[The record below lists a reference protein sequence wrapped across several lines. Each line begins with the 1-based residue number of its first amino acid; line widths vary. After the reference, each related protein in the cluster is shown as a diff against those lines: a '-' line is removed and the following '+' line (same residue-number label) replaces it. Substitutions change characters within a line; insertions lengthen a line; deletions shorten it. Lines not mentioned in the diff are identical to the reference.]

1 MKKERLRK
9 AYVDFTS
16 KVSILTGKR
25 ASSLGKTDIEIA
37 LVDGGGSPEFTISSL
52 KPIIIKG
59 LSERRLEKTRID
71 LDVAI
76 KFTQQVGIKRGGE
89 DEYSYEIIRSTI
101 RVLYLE
107 NYETVNNIRRKDSNY
122 LGEVYK
128 GFHFDMNGQNQN
140 TVDDYDHP
148 MFHAHYDIRCI
159 SPEDLSRPFYKHID
173 KKEWID
179 SPRIPTA
186 PLDLTG
192 VIFYILRDHLPDSVI
207 KGWPNDMSKII
218 KDLPRIPVG
227 CLNNLIQQG
236 VPFDSTHWYKVD
248 GARPNVK

>member
-1 MKKERLRK
+1 MW
-9 AYVDFTS
+9 F
-16 KVSILTGKR
+16 LTGKR
-25 ASSLGKTDIEIA
+25 ASWLGKTDIDVK
-37 LVDGGGSPEFTISSL
+37 LVDGDGGNPEFKISSL

-71 LDVAI
+71 LDVVI
-76 KFTQQVGIKRGGE
+76 KFIQQVGIKGRGS
-89 DEYSYEIIRSTI
+89 EYPYEINHSTI
-101 RVLYLE
+101 WVMYLE
-107 NYETVNNIRRKDSNY
+107 NYEKVNSIRRKDSSY
-122 LGEVYK
+122 LGDVYK

-148 MFHAHYDIRCI
+148 MFHAHYDISCI
-159 SPEDLSRPFYKHID
+159 NPKDISRPFYKKVD
-173 KKEWID
+173 RKEWID

-192 VIFYILRDHLPDSVI
+192 VIFYILRDHLPDAVV
-207 KGWPNDMSKII
+207 KGWPDDMSKVI

-236 VPFDSTHWYKVD
+236 VAFNSIHWYKVD
-248 GARPNVK
+248 GTRPKVK